1 MISFEVVEDKK
12 CERNF
17 LTKLIKKKRSDSSS
31 EKKERETKH

>member
-17 LTKLIKKKRSDSSS
+17 QQKKNAPIFSS

>member
-17 LTKLIKKKRSDSSS
+17 QQKKKNAPIFSS